1 MDLTTILIIFAVVL
15 VISLILRI
23 FFAITK
29 VLIIIAIILAI
40 GAGVFYWFNY
50 RIMPLNKS
58 SVKIEN
64 IFSL

>member
-50 RIMPLNKS
+50 AFKQVFCKNRKY
-58 SVKIEN
+58 
-64 IFSL
+64 F